1 MRKKIQHVLLFTLI
15 FSLFQGAGAYIG
27 QETTPSLQNWY
38 QSLNKAPLTPEGW
51 VFAVVWPILY
61 GMLALVFTD
70 LLIKHPLRK
79 ILIFGFSLQMLLNW
93 IWSFVFFSFH
103 LTGLAALILSL
114 LLATVFIL
122 FTLMRKDCFK
132 TAWLLLP
139 YIAWLCFAFY
149 LNTYI
154 YVYN

>member
-61 GMLALVFTD
+61 LFLAIVATELTVKKTSNVTRFLFSMLT
-70 LLIKHPLRK
+70 K
-79 ILIFGFSLQMLLNW
+79 IIIVTN
-93 IWSFVFFSFH
+93 
-103 LTGLAALILSL
+103 ILCI
-114 LLATVFIL
+114 T
-122 FTLMRKDCFK
+122 
-132 TAWLLLP
+132 
-139 YIAWLCFAFY
+139 
-149 LNTYI
+149 
-154 YVYN
+154 